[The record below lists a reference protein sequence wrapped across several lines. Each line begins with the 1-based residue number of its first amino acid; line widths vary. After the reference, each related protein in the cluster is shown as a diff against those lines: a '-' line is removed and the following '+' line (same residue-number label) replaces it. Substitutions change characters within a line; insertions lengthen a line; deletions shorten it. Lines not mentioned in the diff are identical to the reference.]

1 MPSPTLVLSHPP
13 HGEVDFKRA
22 GTVLGLV
29 AVDVRLKA
37 SYGVPEIWLAD
48 EDPGAAEAA
57 AAALRQAGLSVVLVP
72 GAALGAIAP
81 ANPVST
87 FRFEAGGLLLQAEEE
102 VLLEYDTP
110 GLAVLFIPRPGQ
122 AKDLLPPASLD
133 LYALT
138 GIAAPRWTIVQG
150 VTTFEGMGPRQ
161 SSSFGANVRNLAA
174 EVEQRFPAM
183 AVDRRLLNMQVRRRT
198 GLPPAGAPVRQGY
211 SFATAAL
218 ARLLESIEPG
228 LSELEH
234 EELAVR
240 LALLTRA
247 AG

>member
-1 MPSPTLVLSHPP
+1 MTSPTLVLSHPP

-37 SYGVPEIWLAD
+37 SYGVPEIWLAN
-48 EDPGAAEAA
+48 EDARAAETAA
-57 AAALRQAGLSVVLVP
+57 ATLRQAGLSVVLVP
-72 GAALGAIAP
+72 GAALGAIDP
-81 ANPVST
+81 PNPVST
-87 FRFEAGGLLLQAEEE
+87 FRFEADGLLLQAEEE

-161 SSSFGANVRNLAA
+161 SSSFGANVRAFAA

-183 AVDRRLLNMQVRRRT
+183 RVDRRLMNMQVRRR
-198 GLPPAGAPVRQGY
+198 GGAAPAGVPVRQGY

-218 ARLLESIEPG
+218 GGLLENIAPG

>member
-1 MPSPTLVLSHPP
+1 LVLSHPP

-22 GTVLGLV
+22 GSVLGLV

-37 SYGVPEIWLAD
+37 TYGVPEIWLAD
-48 EDPGAAEAA
+48 EDAQVAEAA
-57 AAALRQAGLSVVLVP
+57 AATLRQAGLSVVLVP

-81 ANPVST
+81 PNPVST
-87 FRFEAGGLLLQAEEE
+87 FSFEAGGLLLHAEEE

-110 GLAVLFIPRPGQ
+110 GLAVVFTPRPGQ
-122 AKDLLPPASLD
+122 ARDLLPPASLD

-150 VTTFEGMGPRQ
+150 VTTFEGMGARQ

-174 EVEQRFPAM
+174 DVEQRFPSL
-183 AVDRRLLNMQVRRRT
+183 AVDRRLVNMQVRRRT

-218 ARLLESIEPG
+218 SRLLESIEPG
-228 LSELEH
+228 LSELDH

>member
-1 MPSPTLVLSHPP
+1 MLSHPP
-13 HGEVDFKRA
+13 HGDVDLKRA

-37 SYGVPEIWLAD
+37 SYGLPEIWLA
-48 EDPGAAEAA
+48 EADPAAAEAA
-57 AAALRQAGLSVVLVP
+57 ATTLRQAGLSVVLVP
-72 GAALGAIAP
+72 GAALAAIP
-81 ANPVST
+81 PPNPVSSFAFT
-87 FRFEAGGLLLQAEEE
+87 PGGLLLQAEEE
-102 VLLEYDTP
+102 VLLEFDTP

-138 GIAAPRWTIVQG
+138 GIAFPRWTIVQG

-161 SSSFGANVRNLAA
+161 SSSFGANVRAFAA
-174 EVEQRFPAM
+174 DVERQLSAVV
-183 AVDRRLLNMQVRRRT
+183 VDRRLLNMQVRHRT
-198 GLPPAGAPVRQGY
+198 SAPPPAGAPVRHGY
-211 SFATAAL
+211 SFATRAL
-218 ARLLESIEPG
+218 DRLLESIEPG